1 MKFRATVSYDGTA
14 FGGFQRQ
21 VNARSVQGEIE
32 AALEKISGK
41 QVGVVGAGR
50 TDAGVHATGQVIAFG
65 LDWSHGAEALT
76 KAINVSLPMDV
87 AVREVAECDERFHPR
102 FDAVSRTYEY
112 TIEIAPV
119 RRPLTRLY
127 AWQLEQ
133 DLEISRMSEAAR
145 HLIGQHD
152 FAAFGSATS
161 GESTV
166 RTVFGAE
173 WKREWKETQAW
184 LKFTIEANGFLFR
197 MVRRIVA
204 SLVRVGQGKI
214 SPDEVREILLS
225 RDGNQAKGAAPACG
239 LNLVSVKYE
248 D

>member
-112 TIEIAPV
+112 TIEIARV

-133 DLEISRMSEAAR
+133 DLEVSSMAEAAR

-166 RTVFGAE
+166 RKVFCAE
-173 WKREWKETQAW
+173 WERTQEW

-204 SLVRVGQGKI
+204 SLVRAGQGKI